1 MKYLDNEFDMKILV
15 NIFII
20 ILITIFGVS
29 CATLIS
35 GTSQDIYIN
44 SNPEGAIIYDGGLN
58 VGKTPATITVKKSGF
73 NEKGISLTLEGYE
86 KRTFVLSRSFDTIAI
101 LNFTGI
107 IGWVVDFATGAV
119 MKYDRTNYNLDLYP
133 KAVNI
138 EDLEIDQLGR
148 LIIPNEEKSIIVYYK
163 NAEIKLLFN

>member
-58 VGKTPATITVKKSGF
+58 VGKTPATITVKSQD
-73 NEKGISLTLEGYE
+73 LM
-86 KRTFVLSRSFDTIAI
+86 KRE
-101 LNFTGI
+101 
-107 IGWVVDFATGAV
+107 
-119 MKYDRTNYNLDLYP
+119 YH
-133 KAVNI
+133 
-138 EDLEIDQLGR
+138 
-148 LIIPNEEKSIIVYYK
+148 
-163 NAEIKLLFN
+163 LL